1 MLALIKLRILLFG
14 VLVQKNTYQL
24 LYQTL
29 QRVRNTDYQHV
40 EMETVLDVTQ
50 GDLIYIDFR
59 SVATE
64 QQDITINSGRGD
76 TYLIVEA
83 IC

>member
-29 QRVRNTDYQHV
+29 QRVRNTDYQQV
-40 EMETVLDVTQ
+40 EMETILNVTQ
-50 GDLIYIDFR
+50 GDLIYVDFR
-59 SVATE
+59 SIAVE
-64 QQDITINSGRGD
+64 NQNITIDAGRGD

>member
-1 MLALIKLRILLFG
+1 MFG
-14 VLVQKNTYQL
+14 VLIQKNTYQL

-29 QRVRNTDYQHV
+29 QRVRNTDYQQV

-50 GDLIYIDFR
+50 GDLIYVDFR

>member
-1 MLALIKLRILLFG
+1 MI
-14 VLVQKNTYQL
+14 QKNTYQL

-29 QRVRNTDYQHV
+29 QRVRNTDYQQV
-40 EMETVLDVTQ
+40 EMETILNVTQ
-50 GDLIYIDFR
+50 GDLIYVDFR
-59 SVATE
+59 SIAVE
-64 QQDITINSGRGD
+64 NQNITINAGRGD

>member
-29 QRVRNTDYQHV
+29 QRVKNTDYQQV
-40 EMETVLDVTQ
+40 EMETILNVTQ
-50 GDLIYIDFR
+50 GDLIYVDFR
-59 SVATE
+59 SIAVE
-64 QQDITINSGRGD
+64 NQNITINAGRGD

>member
-29 QRVRNTDYQHV
+29 QRVRNTDYQQV

-50 GDLIYIDFR
+50 GDLIYVDFR
-59 SVATE
+59 SVAVE
-64 QQDITINSGRGD
+64 NQNITINAGRGD

>member
-29 QRVRNTDYQHV
+29 QRVRNTDYQQV
-40 EMETVLDVTQ
+40 EMETILNVTQ
-50 GDLIYIDFR
+50 GDLIYVDFR
-59 SVATE
+59 SVAVE
-64 QQDITINSGRGD
+64 NQNITIDAGRGD

>member
-1 MLALIKLRILLFG
+1 MI
-14 VLVQKNTYQL
+14 QKNTYQL

-29 QRVRNTDYQHV
+29 QRVRNTDYQQV

-50 GDLIYIDFR
+50 GDLIYVDFR
-59 SVATE
+59 SVAVE
-64 QQDITINSGRGD
+64 NQNITINAGRGD
-76 TYLIVEA
+76 TCLIVEA

>member
-1 MLALIKLRILLFG
+1 MI
-14 VLVQKNTYQL
+14 QKNTYQL

-29 QRVRNTDYQHV
+29 QRVRNTDYQQV

-50 GDLIYIDFR
+50 GDLIYVDFR
-59 SVATE
+59 SVAVE
-64 QQDITINSGRGD
+64 NQNITINAGRGD

>member
-14 VLVQKNTYQL
+14 VVVQKNTYQL

-29 QRVRNTDYQHV
+29 QRVRNTDYQQV
-40 EMETVLDVTQ
+40 EMETILNVTQ
-50 GDLIYIDFR
+50 GDLIYVDFR
-59 SVATE
+59 SVAVE
-64 QQDITINSGRGD
+64 NQNITINAGRGD

>member
-14 VLVQKNTYQL
+14 VLIQKNTYQL

-29 QRVRNTDYQHV
+29 QRVRNTDYQQV

-50 GDLIYIDFR
+50 GDLIYVDFR
-59 SVATE
+59 SVAVE
-64 QQDITINSGRGD
+64 NQNITINAGRGD

>member
-1 MLALIKLRILLFG
+1 M
-14 VLVQKNTYQL
+14 VQKNTYQL

-29 QRVRNTDYQHV
+29 QRVRNTDYQQV

>member
-1 MLALIKLRILLFG
+1 MLVLIQLRILLFG

-29 QRVRNTDYQHV
+29 QRVRNTDYQQV
-40 EMETVLDVTQ
+40 EMETILNVTQ
-50 GDLIYIDFR
+50 GDLIYVDFR
-59 SVATE
+59 SIAVE
-64 QQDITINSGRGD
+64 NQNITINAGRGD

>member
-24 LYQTL
+24 TYQTL
-29 QRVRNTDYQHV
+29 QRVKNITYQQV

>member
-1 MLALIKLRILLFG
+1 MI
-14 VLVQKNTYQL
+14 QKNTYQL
-24 LYQTL
+24 TYQTL
-29 QRVRNTDYQHV
+29 QRVRNTDYQQV

-50 GDLIYIDFR
+50 GDLIYVDFR
-59 SVATE
+59 SVASE
-64 QQDITINSGRGD
+64 QQDITINAGRGD

>member
-1 MLALIKLRILLFG
+1 M
-14 VLVQKNTYQL
+14 VQKNTYQL

-29 QRVRNTDYQHV
+29 QRVRNTDYQQV
-40 EMETVLDVTQ
+40 EMETILNVTQ
-50 GDLIYIDFR
+50 GDLIYVDFR
-59 SVATE
+59 SIAVE
-64 QQDITINSGRGD
+64 NQNIIINAGRGD

>member
-29 QRVRNTDYQHV
+29 QRVRNADYQQV
-40 EMETVLDVTQ
+40 EMETILNVTQ
-50 GDLIYIDFR
+50 GDLIYVDFR
-59 SVATE
+59 SIAVE
-64 QQDITINSGRGD
+64 NQNITINAGRGD

>member
-1 MLALIKLRILLFG
+1 M
-14 VLVQKNTYQL
+14 VQKNTYQL

-29 QRVRNTDYQHV
+29 QRVRNTDYQQV
-40 EMETVLDVTQ
+40 EMETILNVTQ
-50 GDLIYIDFR
+50 GDLIYVDFR
-59 SVATE
+59 SVAVET
-64 QQDITINSGRGD
+64 QNITINAGRGD

>member
-29 QRVRNTDYQHV
+29 QRVRNTDYQQV
-40 EMETVLDVTQ
+40 EMETILNVTQ
-50 GDLIYIDFR
+50 GDLIYVDFR
-59 SVATE
+59 SIAVE
-64 QQDITINSGRGD
+64 NQNITINAGRGD

>member
-14 VLVQKNTYQL
+14 VVVQKNTYQL

-29 QRVRNTDYQHV
+29 QRVRNTDYQQV
-40 EMETVLDVTQ
+40 EMETILNVTQ
-50 GDLIYIDFR
+50 GDLIYVDFR
-59 SVATE
+59 SVAVET
-64 QQDITINSGRGD
+64 QNITINAGRGD

>member
-29 QRVRNTDYQHV
+29 QRVRNTDYQQV
-40 EMETVLDVTQ
+40 EMETILNVTQ
-50 GDLIYIDFR
+50 GDLIYVDFR
-59 SVATE
+59 SIAVET
-64 QQDITINSGRGD
+64 QNITINAGRGD

>member
-14 VLVQKNTYQL
+14 VVVQKNTYQL

-29 QRVRNTDYQHV
+29 QRVRNTDYQQV

-50 GDLIYIDFR
+50 GDLIYVDFR
-59 SVATE
+59 SVAVE
-64 QQDITINSGRGD
+64 NQNITINAGRGD

>member
-1 MLALIKLRILLFG
+1 M
-14 VLVQKNTYQL
+14 VQKNTYQL

-29 QRVRNTDYQHV
+29 QRVRNTDYQQV
-40 EMETVLDVTQ
+40 EMETILNVTQ
-50 GDLIYIDFR
+50 GDLIYVDFR
-59 SVATE
+59 SVAVE
-64 QQDITINSGRGD
+64 NQNITINAGRGD

>member
-1 MLALIKLRILLFG
+1 MLALIKLKILLFG

-29 QRVRNTDYQHV
+29 QRVRNTDYQQV
-40 EMETVLDVTQ
+40 EMETILNVTQ
-50 GDLIYIDFR
+50 GDLIYVDFR
-59 SVATE
+59 SIAVE
-64 QQDITINSGRGD
+64 NQNITINAGRGD

>member
-1 MLALIKLRILLFG
+1 MFG
-14 VLVQKNTYQL
+14 VLIQKNTHQL
-24 LYQTL
+24 TYQTL
-29 QRVRNTDYQHV
+29 QRVRNTDYQQV

-50 GDLIYIDFR
+50 GDLIYVDFR
-59 SVATE
+59 SIAVE
-64 QQDITINSGRGD
+64 NQNITINAGRGD

>member
-29 QRVRNTDYQHV
+29 QRVRNTDYQQV
-40 EMETVLDVTQ
+40 EMGTILNVTQ
-50 GDLIYIDFR
+50 GDLIYVDFR
-59 SVATE
+59 SIAVE
-64 QQDITINSGRGD
+64 NQNITINAGRGD